1 MHKIEIYGFANQEL
15 CAGCEGQCDS
25 CKPGAKQATSTL
37 VEEFRAL
44 LLKENF
50 PAEAAFYEAT
60 NENIA
65 RNEDVKKILSMAD
78 LAPAIVLNGK
88 LLFLGGFSPEGL
100 LDEIKKRVG

>member
-1 MHKIEIYGFANQEL
+1 MHKIEIYGFADQEL
-15 CAGCEGQCDS
+15 CTGCEGHCDS
-25 CKPGAKQATSTL
+25 CKPGAKQATFKL
-37 VEEFRAL
+37 VEEFKAL

-50 PAEAAFYEAT
+50 PAEATFYEAT
-60 NENIA
+60 DENIA

-100 LDEIKKRVG
+100 LDEIKKRVR